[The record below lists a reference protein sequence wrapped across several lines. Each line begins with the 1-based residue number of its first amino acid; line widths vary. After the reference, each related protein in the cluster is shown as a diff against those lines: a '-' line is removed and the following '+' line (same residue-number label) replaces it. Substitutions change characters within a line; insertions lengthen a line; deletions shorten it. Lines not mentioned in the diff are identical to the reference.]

1 MKKVC
6 ALALVLALS
15 ALIFAGCRD
24 MTNTTSTTKIPA
36 TSATTQS
43 TVLPS
48 PDITL
53 PMDTTTTT
61 EPTPTDSTT
70 GAAARGPRY

>member
-1 MKKVC
+1 MKQRYAV
-6 ALALVLALS
+6 ALIFVLS

-24 MTNTTSTTKIPA
+24 MTNTTSTTKTPA

-43 TVLPS
+43 TVLPA

-53 PMDTTTTT
+53 PMDTTVPETT
-61 EPTPTDSTT
+61 DFST

>member
-24 MTNTTSTTKIPA
+24 MTNTTSTTKTPA

-43 TVLPS
+43 TVLPA

-53 PMDTTTTT
+53 PMDTTAPT
-61 EPTPTDSTT
+61 ESVST
-70 GAAARGPRY
+70 APAARGPRY